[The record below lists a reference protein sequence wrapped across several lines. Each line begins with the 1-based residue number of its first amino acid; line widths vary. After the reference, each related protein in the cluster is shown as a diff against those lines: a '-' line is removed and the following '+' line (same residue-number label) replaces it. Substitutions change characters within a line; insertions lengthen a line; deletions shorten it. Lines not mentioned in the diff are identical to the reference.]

1 MSCPLICITLS
12 FAYQPIICI
21 QPPLAMAPSFIFPP
35 ASFACHTPLISIS
48 FASFAYSPPLTTPV
62 CPSLLHLQPLSFAYP
77 NPSPVSCSSFA
88 YTRSQFACP
97 APSFACNSP
106 MMMMRTMAHITPRM
120 IIIWGAR
127 EGQWGGGPIW
137 GPPPILG
144 IPLGFGVLLGVLGC
158 PRVTSGSPKVVWGV
172 PRGFGV
178 LEGHSSLRSF

>member
-35 ASFACHTPLISIS
+35 ASFAYHTPLISIS

-77 NPSPVSCSSFA
+77 NPIPVSCSSFA

-97 APSFACNSP
+97 APSFACDSP

-127 EGQWGGGPIW
+127 EGQWGGVQFGD
-137 GPPPILG
+137 
-144 IPLGFGVLLGVLGC
+144 PLPFW
-158 PRVTSGSPKVVWGV
+158 GSPWDLGSSWGFWGA
-172 PRGFGV
+172 PG
-178 LEGHSSLRSF
+178 